1 MWAWDMSVRHTLR
14 AAFDADAEL
23 KFDSKTFSQ
32 KTNEEQ
38 KRHRIKIRTRDVN
51 ELSGFFSRKK
61 VKEWS
66 WKAVKEKV
74 LVQFE

>member
-1 MWAWDMSVRHTLR
+1 MSVRHTLR

-61 VKEWS
+61 VKE
-66 WKAVKEKV
+66 
-74 LVQFE
+74 